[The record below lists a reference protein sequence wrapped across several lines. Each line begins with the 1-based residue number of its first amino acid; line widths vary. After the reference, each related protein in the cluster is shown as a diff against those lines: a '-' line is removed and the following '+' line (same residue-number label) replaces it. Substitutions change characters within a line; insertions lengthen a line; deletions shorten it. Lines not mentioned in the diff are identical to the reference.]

1 MEDELRNSRLE
12 PGKYISLGPLKPT
25 SGMFETPH
33 KTAINGATDFL
44 AGSGEMALMMR
55 KFDWAATDLGPPGSW
70 PQSLKT
76 AVRIVLT
83 SRYAM
88 WMAWGPNL
96 RFFCND
102 AYLPTVGIKRDWV
115 LGSRSD
121 KVWEEIWP
129 DIGPRIERVLN
140 TGEATWDEGL
150 LLFLERLGFREETYH
165 TFSYSPLADDDGRIS
180 GMLCVVTE
188 ETERVVGERR
198 LSTLSQLAG
207 RLASARA
214 ESEVLDAIKQG
225 LDAADKDLPFALL
238 YFYDEQRALRLARA
252 SGIES
257 GHPASPAVILPGGR
271 WPHDIPDAGSL
282 IVDDLSAGVD
292 APLPSGFWDKSP
304 TQAVVIP
311 VGIKGQE
318 KPLGCIIS
326 ALNPYRKYDEGYAS
340 FIELLVGQISASLVG
355 ARAFEEER
363 RRADALAEIDR
374 AKTLFFSNVSHEFR
388 TPLTLM
394 LGPVE
399 DALNDTS
406 AAALDPVQRQRLDVA
421 QRNSLR
427 LLKLVNTLLD
437 FSRIEAGRANANFQP
452 TDLPGFTAELASN
465 FHSATEKAGL
475 KLDIDCEPLPQRVP
489 VDRDMWEK
497 IVFNLVSNAFKFT
510 FEGRISI
517 RMHTADDGKSAELV
531 VRDSGVGIPAHE
543 LPRLFERFHRVENQ
557 KSRSFEGSG
566 IGLALVQELVRLHG
580 GSLVAESEVGKGSS
594 FKVNIPFASAQLPA
608 DSLDSES
615 TGVPSANRAEAYVE
629 EALSWLP
636 RDTSTGFPVSK
647 RDVATPD
654 IGGNKMHGR
663 ILVADDNADMRAYI
677 GRLLGAHWNVETVE
691 DGNAAIEAIR
701 RTRPDLVVTD
711 AMMPGLDGFSLLAAI
726 RNDPDLRDLP
736 VIMLSAR
743 AGEEARLEGL
753 SAGAD
758 YYLTKPFSAREL
770 VAQVNANLTLARVRS
785 EAARDLRASEEA
797 LRRRTTQFETLLNE
811 APLGVYLVDADFK
824 IQAINPT
831 ALPVFGDIPDLVGRD
846 FDEVIHI
853 LWPGNY
859 ADEIA
864 RLFRHTL
871 ETGEP
876 YVTPEHVEERRDRKV
891 REYYEWRINRIPL
904 PAGRYGVVC
913 YFRDISAQVRARQ
926 QRELLINEL
935 NHRVKNTLATVQSVA
950 AQTLK
955 GGMVPATVK
964 DALESRLLSMAGAH
978 DVLTQQN
985 WEGADL
991 RNIVEKALSPFMAP
1005 RREFDVD
1012 GPDIRLL
1019 PKSALAVAMAVHEL
1033 ATNAAKYGAL
1043 SNGSGRISVHWT
1055 IAEHDAPHLQIVWT
1069 ETGGPKVAAPR
1080 SKGFGSR
1087 LIERGLAGQLGG
1099 EALIDYQ
1106 EAGVICRIMAPLST
1120 ITGSVPV
1127 VLT

>member
-1 MEDELRNSRLE
+1 
-12 PGKYISLGPLKPT
+12 
-25 SGMFETPH
+25 
-33 KTAINGATDFL
+33 
-44 AGSGEMALMMR
+44 MASMMR
-55 KFDWAATDLGPPGSW
+55 DFDWASTDLGPPGSW

-76 AVRIVLT
+76 VVRIVLT

-129 DIGPRIERVLN
+129 DIGPRIERVLS

-150 LLFLERLGFREETYH
+150 LLFLERLGFPEETYH

-188 ETERVVGERR
+188 VTERVVGERR
-198 LSTLSQLAG
+198 LATLSELAG

-214 ESEVLDAIKQG
+214 ESEVLDAIKEG
-225 LDAADKDLPFALL
+225 MDAADKDVPFSLL
-238 YFYDEQRALRLARA
+238 YLYDDQAALRLARG

-257 GHPASPAVILPGGR
+257 GHPASPAVILPGGS
-271 WPHDIPDAGSL
+271 WPHDIPDSGSL
-282 IVDDLSAGVD
+282 MVNDLSAAVE
-292 APLPSGFWDKSP
+292 APLPRGFWDKSP
-304 TQAVVIP
+304 TQAVILPIV
-311 VGIKGQE
+311 VKGQE
-318 KPLGCIIS
+318 KPVGCLICG
-326 ALNPYRKYDEGYAS
+326 LNPYRKYDEGYSS
-340 FIELLVGQISASLVG
+340 FIELLAGQISASLAG

-363 RRADALAEIDR
+363 RRGDALAEIDR

-394 LGPVE
+394 LGPVQ
-399 DALNDTS
+399 DALNDSS
-406 AAALDPVQRQRLDVA
+406 ASALDPVQRQRLDVA

-437 FSRIEAGRANANFQP
+437 FSRIEAGRANANYQP
-452 TDLPGFTAELASN
+452 TDLSAFTAELASN

-475 KLDIDCEPLPQRVP
+475 KLEIGCEPLPQRVS

-497 IVFNLVSNAFKFT
+497 IVFNLLSNAFKFT
-510 FEGRISI
+510 FEGSISI
-517 RMHTADDGKSAELV
+517 RMRAADNGAELV
-531 VRDSGVGIPAHE
+531 VHDTGVGIPPHE

-557 KSRSFEGSG
+557 KGRSFEGSG
-566 IGLALVQELVRLHG
+566 IGLALVQELVKLHG
-580 GSLVAESEVGKGSS
+580 GSLIAESEVGRGSS
-594 FKVNIPFASAQLPA
+594 FKVSIPFASDRRAA
-608 DSLDSES
+608 DNLDSEPLD
-615 TGVPSANRAEAYVE
+615 VPAASRAQAYVE

-636 RDTSTGFPVSK
+636 PDSTTKLAVPQ
-647 RDVATPD
+647 RDVAGPD
-654 IGGNKMHGR
+654 VGGKTLHGR
-663 ILVADDNADMRAYI
+663 VLVADDNSDMRAYI
-677 GRLLGAHWNVETVE
+677 ERLLGAHWDVDTVE
-691 DGNAAIEAIR
+691 DGNSAIEAIWKSP
-701 RTRPDLVVTD
+701 PDLVVTD
-711 AMMPGLDGFSLLAAI
+711 AMMPGLDGFGLLAAI
-726 RNDPDLRDLP
+726 RNDPGLRDLP

-743 AGEEARLEGL
+743 AGEEARIEGL
-753 SAGAD
+753 EAGAD

-785 EAARDLRASEEA
+785 EAARDLRASEDA

-824 IQAINPT
+824 IQAVNPT
-831 ALPVFGDIPDLVGRD
+831 ALPVFGDIPNLVGRD
-846 FDEVIHI
+846 FGEVVRI
-853 LWPGNY
+853 LWPEDY
-859 ADEIA
+859 ADELVH
-864 RLFRHTL
+864 LFRNTL

-876 YVTPEHVEERRDRKV
+876 FMTSEHIEERRDRKV

-904 PAGRYGVVC
+904 PEGRFGVVC

-935 NHRVKNTLATVQSVA
+935 NHRVKNTLATVQSIA

-955 GGMVPATVK
+955 GTTVPVTVK
-964 DALESRLLSMAGAH
+964 SALESRLLSMAGAH

-991 RNIVEKALSPFMAP
+991 RNIVERALSPFTAP

-1012 GPDIRLL
+1012 GPVIRLL
-1019 PKSALAVAMAVHEL
+1019 PKSALAIAMAVHEL

-1043 SNGSGRISVHWT
+1043 SNGSGRVSVHWT
-1055 IAEHDAPHLQIVWT
+1055 IAERDEEHLQIVWT
-1069 ETGGPKVAAPR
+1069 ETGGPKVAAPSR
-1080 SKGFGSR
+1080 KGFGSR

-1099 EALIDYQ
+1099 EAVIDYR
-1106 EAGVICRIMAPLST
+1106 ETGVVCRILAPLGT
-1120 ITGSVPV
+1120 IAGSVPDI
-1127 VLT
+1127 LS

>member
-1 MEDELRNSRLE
+1 MLE
-12 PGKYISLGPLKPT
+12 APHPT
-25 SGMFETPH
+25 VDKH
-33 KTAINGATDFL
+33 GAPDFL
-44 AGSGEMALMMR
+44 AGSGEMASMMR
-55 KFDWAATDLGPPGSW
+55 DFDWASTDLGPPGSW

-76 AVRIVLT
+76 VVRIVLT

-150 LLFLERLGFREETYH
+150 LLFLERLGFPEETYH

-188 ETERVVGERR
+188 VTERVVGERR
-198 LSTLSQLAG
+198 LATLSKLAG

-214 ESEVLDAIKQG
+214 ESEVLDAIKEG
-225 LDAADKDLPFALL
+225 MDAADKDVPFSLL
-238 YFYDEQRALRLARA
+238 YLYDDQGALRLARA

-257 GHPASPAVILPGGR
+257 GHPASPVVILPGGP
-271 WPHDIPDAGSL
+271 WPPDIPDSGSL
-282 IVDDLSAGVD
+282 IVNDLSAAVE
-292 APLPSGFWDKSP
+292 APPPRGFWDKSP
-304 TQAVVIP
+304 AQAVIIP
-311 VGIKGQE
+311 IVVKGQE
-318 KPLGCIIS
+318 KPVGCFICG
-326 ALNPYRKYDEGYAS
+326 LNPYRKYDEGYSS
-340 FIELLVGQISASLVG
+340 FIELLAGQISASLAG

-394 LGPVE
+394 LGPVQ
-399 DALNDTS
+399 DALNDSS
-406 AAALDPVQRQRLDVA
+406 ASALDPVQRQRLDVA

-452 TDLPGFTAELASN
+452 TDLSGFTAELASN

-475 KLDIDCEPLPQRVP
+475 KLEIECEPLPQHVP

-497 IVFNLVSNAFKFT
+497 IVFNLLSNAFKFT
-510 FEGRISI
+510 FEGGISI
-517 RMHTADDGKSAELV
+517 RMRAADNGAELV
-531 VRDSGVGIPAHE
+531 VRDTGVGIPSHE
-543 LPRLFERFHRVENQ
+543 LPRLFERFHRVENR
-557 KSRSFEGSG
+557 KGRSFEGSG
-566 IGLALVQELVRLHG
+566 IGLALVQELVKLHG
-580 GSLVAESEVGKGSS
+580 GSLVADSEVGKGSS
-594 FKVNIPFASAQLPA
+594 FKVSIPFASDQRAA
-608 DSLDSES
+608 DNLDSEPAD
-615 TGVPSANRAEAYVE
+615 VPAASRAEAYVE

-636 RDTSTGFPVSK
+636 QDSTTNLSVSQ
-647 RDVATPD
+647 RDVAGAD
-654 IGGNKMHGR
+654 VGGKTLHGR
-663 ILVADDNADMRAYI
+663 VLVADDNPDMRAYI
-677 GRLLGAHWNVETVE
+677 GRLLGAHWDVDTVE
-691 DGNAAIEAIR
+691 DGNSAIEAIR
-701 RTRPDLVVTD
+701 KNPPDLVVTD
-711 AMMPGLDGFSLLAAI
+711 AMMPGLDGFGLLAAI
-726 RNDPDLRDLP
+726 RNDPELRDLP

-743 AGEEARLEGL
+743 AGEEARIEGL
-753 SAGAD
+753 EAGAD

-824 IQAINPT
+824 IQAVNPT
-831 ALPVFGDIPDLVGRD
+831 AFPVFGDIPDLVGRD
-846 FDEVIHI
+846 FGEVVGI
-853 LWPGNY
+853 LWPEDY
-859 ADEIA
+859 ADELV
-864 RLFRHTL
+864 RLFRNTL

-876 YVTPEHVEERRDRKV
+876 YMTPEHIEERRDRKV

-904 PAGRYGVVC
+904 PEGRFGVVC
-913 YFRDISAQVRARQ
+913 YFRDISAQVRARH

-935 NHRVKNTLATVQSVA
+935 NHRVKNTLATVQSIA

-955 GGMVPATVK
+955 GTTIPVTVK
-964 DALESRLLSMAGAH
+964 GALESRLLSMAGAH

-991 RNIVEKALSPFMAP
+991 RNIVEKALSPFTAP
-1005 RREFDVD
+1005 KREFDVD
-1012 GPDIRLL
+1012 GPVIRLL

-1055 IAEHDAPHLQIVWT
+1055 IAERDEPHLQIVWT
-1069 ETGGPKVAAPR
+1069 ETGGPKVAAPS

-1099 EALIDYQ
+1099 EAVIDYR
-1106 EAGVICRIMAPLST
+1106 ETGVVCRIMAPLGT
-1120 ITGSVPV
+1120 ITGSVPDI
-1127 VLT
+1127 LS